1 MNFKREITPK
11 IVIADQ
17 PTEDDLRELKAQGYD
32 AVLNLRNNGEPEQP
46 IDTVAEG
53 ELVRS
58 LGLDY
63 HHTGIGGA
71 PLNPDLMVSASEFIA
86 AHGKVLV
93 HCRKGGRAAAMVLIQ
108 QARANGWTPEEA
120 FEKGK
125 AMGLDV
131 EGGLRLVVDQY
142 LRMHAR

>member
-1 MNFKREITPK
+1 MNFQRAISPK
-11 IVIADQ
+11 ITIADQ
-17 PTEDDLRELKAQGYD
+17 PTEEDLRDLKSQGYD

-46 IDTVAEG
+46 LDTVAEG

-71 PLNPDLMVSASEFIA
+71 PLSPDSMATASDFIES
-86 AHGKVLV
+86 HEKVLV

-108 QARANGWTPEEA
+108 QARANGWTPDEA

-131 EGGLRLVVDQY
+131 DGGLRLVVDQY
-142 LRMHAR
+142 LRLHAR